1 MAALSS
7 AEGIEPVESRA
18 WRGDLREKALW
29 LGVAWLYTAG
39 VFLAGSGDYFAVPET
54 HIGLALAAFTL
65 AAGVGLLGRLSRTAA
80 AAALIP
86 ATLMLI
92 LAVTIAGQFPVVLM
106 LMAFPVGLAALAFG
120 NTAGAGAAGL
130 CTLLIWHLAIP
141 GPWLAAATIPL
152 RTTALLAVWGTL
164 GLVWLLADSL
174 LTTSQWAWASYKH
187 AQVALE
193 EARERQ
199 MQLNQ
204 ALEDRDTVNLQLTRL
219 NRLAQGLRQ
228 IAEDE
233 RHAKERFVA
242 NVSHELRTP
251 LNMIIGFCEMMLNSP
266 KTYGGRRI
274 PQTLLADLSVV
285 LRNSQHLAE
294 LINDVLDLSQIEAG
308 RISLTKERVA
318 LAEIIQAATTAIRPL
333 LDSKGL
339 YLEVQL
345 AAGLPPV
352 FCDRTRIREV
362 VLNLLSN
369 AGRFTEQGGVT
380 VRVRQEGGDVVV
392 SVADTGRG
400 IADQDQERIF
410 QPFEQL
416 DATIRRRYGGTGLGL
431 SISRGFVELHEGKM
445 WVESEPGRGAT
456 FSFRLPID
464 PPAPFGGGVGRWLNP
479 HQPYEERGR
488 PWRLPPTTV
497 RPRLVVVERGS
508 VLRRLLSRYLDGVE
522 IVALPNLASALQDL
536 THTPAQALVV
546 NELAEAPQPPLDLN
560 VLPHEIPV
568 IVCAIPDTEIAAETL
583 GAVGYLVKPIAQDA
597 LLGALARQKHKVS
610 SVLVVDDEPDALQLF
625 ARMLAEGQPDC
636 RVLRAANGRQALQ
649 ICRHDPPDVILLDL
663 VMPEMDGFE
672 FLAAK
677 SSDPTLQNIPVIL
690 ISARDPSDQPIVSRA
705 LSVRRAGG
713 LSVQDLIASIEALTV
728 ILGRT
733 SFGRLRELSAD
744 PTPPAA
750 SRG

>member
-1 MAALSS
+1 MAALS
-7 AEGIEPVESRA
+7 GIESVELRA
-18 WRGDLREKALW
+18 WRDDLREKAIW
-29 LGVAWLYTAG
+29 LGVAWLYAVG
-39 VFLAGSGDYFAVPET
+39 VLLAGGGDYFAVPET
-54 HIGLALAAFTL
+54 HIGLAVAAFIL
-65 AAGVGLLGRLSRTAA
+65 AGGVGLLSRLNRTAA

-86 ATLMLI
+86 ACMLLI
-92 LAVTIAGQFPVVLM
+92 LAVAIEGQLTVALVLMVFPVW
-106 LMAFPVGLAALAFG
+106 LAALAFG
-120 NTAGAGAAGL
+120 KAACAGVAGL
-130 CTLLIWHLAIP
+130 CTLLIWHLAIS
-141 GPWLAAATIPL
+141 GPWLAAATVPL
-152 RTTALLAVWGTL
+152 RVTAALAVWGTV

-174 LTTSQWAWASYKH
+174 LTTSQWAWANYKH
-187 AQVALE
+187 AQTALE
-193 EARERQ
+193 DAREHQ

-345 AAGLPPV
+345 TAGLPPV

-380 VRVRQEGGDVVV
+380 VCVRQEGSDVVV

-400 IADQDQERIF
+400 IADHDQERIF

-464 PPAPFGGGVGRWLNP
+464 PPAPFGGVVGRWLNP

-536 THTPAQALVV
+536 AHTPAQVLVV
-546 NELAEAPQPPLDLN
+546 NELAETPQPTFDLN
-560 VLPHEIPV
+560 VLPREIPV
-568 IVCAIPDTEIAAETL
+568 IACAIPDTEIAAETL

-597 LLGALARQKHKVS
+597 LLGALARQKHKVH

-625 ARMLAEGQPDC
+625 ARMLAEGQPNC
-636 RVLRAANGRQALQ
+636 RVLRASNGRQALQ

-677 SSDPTLQNIPVIL
+677 GNDPALQSIPTIL

-713 LSVQDLIASIEALTV
+713 LSVQDLVAAIEALTA

-733 SFGRLRELSAD
+733 PFGRATGELSAD
-744 PTPPAA
+744 PAPPATPH
-750 SRG
+750 G